1 MLSYFFLG
9 LLIGVLSGIP
19 IGPVNVAV
27 LDTAYRHTLRRAIAV
42 CLGGAIGDGL
52 YAMLGILGVGP
63 YLDANPSVPPFLY
76 GGSGLVLLAYGIMTV
91 RSKPSPVVT
100 EVKERADN
108 PSRDLWSGFVLG
120 VVLIILNPAALVTWV
135 IIIGSFMQGIDTTEG
150 IGATIG
156 IAAGSFVWF
165 SMVAYLS
172 NHGKQ
177 VLGGKAVHTVTRVV
191 GVLLIGYSLYTIGK
205 AIHYLFW

>member
-1 MLSYFFLG
+1 MLNYLFLG

-63 YLDANPSVPPFLY
+63 YLDAHPSVPPVLY
-76 GGSGLVLLAYGIMTV
+76 SVSGLILLAYGIVTV
-91 RSKPSPVVT
+91 RSKPSPAVT

-108 PSRDLWSGFVLG
+108 PSYALWSGFVLG
-120 VVLIILNPAALVTWV
+120 VVLILLNPAALVTWV
-135 IIIGSFMQGIDTTEG
+135 IIIGSFMHGITTEQG

-156 IAAGSFVWF
+156 IAMGSFVWF
-165 SMVAYLS
+165 SMVAVLS
-172 NHGKQ
+172 NHGKR
-177 VLGGKAVHTVTRVV
+177 VLGGKAVHNVTRFV
-191 GVLLIGYSLYTIGK
+191 GLLLIGYSLYTIGK
-205 AIHYLFW
+205 ALHFWFY